1 MHDLASVFLVVM
13 GNTIKYQNYKMI
25 LNIFDLKGSK
35 VNREVPYSKS
45 LKNTSTLKDLNFLRT
60 NYQIDFSWVAGDCT
74 DTIAN
79 ENKINVLLDLALLL
93 SKCTDNLCL
102 LPKAAI
108 VKLGDICNLSWKP
121 RASDL

>member
-45 LKNTSTLKDLNFLRT
+45 LKNTSTLKDLNFLR
-60 NYQIDFSWVAGDCT
+60 IKKF
-74 DTIAN
+74 
-79 ENKINVLLDLALLL
+79 KIQE
-93 SKCTDNLCL
+93 KQ
-102 LPKAAI
+102 
-108 VKLGDICNLSWKP
+108 DIINFN
-121 RASDL
+121 